1 MELLAKDFLTKRDYH
16 NKRKELVAEGY
27 VVLETNTKRTLLQP
41 KTFDLLAKD
50 FVTKR
55 DFHTKR
61 KALISEGYVIQNAS
75 ADCVTFLSK

>member
-1 MELLAKDFLTKRDYH
+1 MELLAKDFPTKKDYH

-27 VVLETNTKRTLLQP
+27 VVLQADTKKTILKP
-41 KTFDLLAKD
+41 KTFDLFAKD
-50 FVTKR
+50 FVSKR
-55 DFHTKR
+55 EFHAKR